1 MRCETM
7 REKQKQQER
16 KIAKQLKTKQKKT
29 KQNLQILPVKFL
41 LAIFAWQN

>member
-1 MRCETM
+1 MRNDA
-7 REKQKQQER
+7 REAKTTR
-16 KIAKQLKTKQKKT
+16 KKNSQTIKNKTKKT